1 MLKPAILAT
10 AVALAAAACGQTSDT
25 AKAAPAAGQDGV
37 FKFDKTS
44 HSVNPQYTLFGL
56 RHLVM
61 NNRTYAK
68 KYAKKYPEQWKTGE
82 EHFSRA
88 ENAFQ
93 TNQTETADAGFRAAM
108 EQYQVILKA
117 EQEKKAAK

>member
-1 MLKPAILAT
+1 MKITTGLYLAALLALGACGGQTADKPAAQ
-10 AVALAAAACGQTSDT
+10 AE
-25 AKAAPAAGQDGV
+25 AGNGEV
-37 FKFDKTS
+37 FKFTKTS

-68 KYAKKYPEQWKTGE
+68 KYSKKHPEQWKVGE
-82 EHFSRA
+82 EHFRRA

-93 TNQTETADAGFRAAM
+93 TDQVETADEAFRAAM

-117 EQEKKAAK
+117 EKVQG